1 MFVHLF
7 ADVYIDV
14 PDIIDISHMR
24 SKGLQHGEELLPE
37 SGMYYDFGFP
47 NTVSYWILFTETLK
61 FSKCACVCVSVII
74 YPLKCPFCTLFT

>member
-1 MFVHLF
+1 MFVYLF

-37 SGMYYDFGFP
+37 SGMYYDFAFP
-47 NTVSYWILFTETLK
+47 NILLDYIHRNCK
-61 FSKCACVCVSVII
+61 VLKCACICVPVLA
-74 YPLKCPFCTLFT
+74 YPLVPFV

>member
-1 MFVHLF
+1 MFVYLF

-37 SGMYYDFGFP
+37 SGMFYDFAFP
-47 NTVSYWILFTETLK
+47 NILLDFIDRNCKVLK
-61 FSKCACVCVSVII
+61 
-74 YPLKCPFCTLFT
+74 